1 MSTPAASATVAPSS
15 GLAARL
21 RGLGPIPRAV
31 IGAIVLAI
39 IVGIVLSLVDS
50 ATRGADTTGAPS
62 SSLSTASSGLA
73 GYADLLRRYNYDV
86 SDLRGPIKLNQLS
99 RVDTVVL
106 LDAEHEP
113 TRAEIGAL
121 RTFVVTGG
129 RLIAGGGETSAWLR
143 QLSGG
148 APKWS
153 RTGTKVAF
161 PVGDPGEL
169 QSITSVQAAGE
180 GSWSDWGDSDA
191 ALRNRG
197 IALMN
202 TVSFGSGHIVYL
214 ADASPLQNRLLAK
227 ADNAALGVDIA
238 GGSDRPVLFAEGAH
252 GYGNA
257 TGLAAVPDRWRIAL
271 VGGTLAALLTMLAA
285 GRRLGPPEDE
295 ARPLP
300 PPRRAYVDAM
310 GVSLARTRQPAA
322 ALAPLQHA
330 VRDRLAARAG
340 LDADATDDDLR
351 TAAVR
356 FGWPAED
363 IEALSRPLGDE
374 RTILAA
380 GRALAR
386 TSREGGDR

>member
-1 MSTPAASATVAPSS
+1 MSTPAASATVVPSP

-21 RGLGPIPRAV
+21 RGLGPIPRA
-31 IGAIVLAI
+31 AIVAVVLALI
-39 IVGIVLSLVDS
+39 IGVVLSLVDS
-50 ATRGADTTGAPS
+50 ATRSADTTGAPS
-62 SSLSTASSGLA
+62 SSLSTGSDGLGA
-73 GYADLLRRYNYDV
+73 YADLLRQYNFEV
-86 SDLRGPIKLNQLS
+86 GDLRGPIKLEQLRRS
-99 RVDTVVL
+99 DTVVL
-106 LDAEHEP
+106 LDAEHQP
-113 TRAEIGAL
+113 TPAEIGTL
-121 RTFVVTGG
+121 RRFVLAGG
-129 RLIAGGGETSAWLR
+129 RLIAGGGETSVWLR
-143 QLSGG
+143 ELTGG

-153 RTGTKVAF
+153 PRGTRIAF
-161 PVGDPGEL
+161 PVGDPVEL
-169 QSITSVQAAGE
+169 QGIKSVQAAGE
-180 GSWSDWGDSDA
+180 GSWSVWNDSEA

-227 ADNAALGVDIA
+227 ADNAALGIDIT
-238 GGSDRPVLFAEGAH
+238 GGPERSVLFAEGAH

-257 TGLAAVPDRWRIAL
+257 TGLSAVPDRWRIAL

-295 ARPLP
+295 SRALP

-310 GVSLARTRQPAA
+310 GVSLARTRQPEA
-322 ALAPLQHA
+322 ALAPLQDA

-340 LDADATDDDLR
+340 LDAGATDGALR
-351 TAAVR
+351 AAAVR

-363 IEALSRPLGDE
+363 VEALSGPLGDE

>member
-1 MSTPAASATVAPSS
+1 MSTPATPATVVPSS
-15 GLAARL
+15 GLAARF

-31 IGAIVLAI
+31 IVAAVLAV
-39 IVGIVLSLVDS
+39 IVGVVLSLVNS
-50 ATRGADTTGAPS
+50 ATRSADTTGAPS
-62 SSLSTASSGLA
+62 SSLSTASDGLGA
-73 GYADLLRRYNYDV
+73 YADLLRQYDFEV
-86 SDLRGPIKLNQLS
+86 GDLRGPIKLEQLRRS
-99 RVDTVVL
+99 DTVVL
-106 LDAEHEP
+106 LDAEHQP
-113 TRAEIGAL
+113 AQAEIGAL
-121 RTFVVTGG
+121 RRFVLAGG

-143 QLSGG
+143 ELTGG

-153 RTGTKVAF
+153 PRGTKIAF
-161 PVGDPGEL
+161 PVGDPVEL
-169 QSITSVQAAGE
+169 QGIKSVQAAGE
-180 GSWSDWGDSDA
+180 GSWSVWNDSEA

-197 IALMN
+197 IALLN
-202 TVSFGSGHIVYL
+202 TVSFGSGNIVYL

-227 ADNAALGVDIA
+227 ADNAALGIDIT
-238 GGSDRPVLFAEGAH
+238 GGPERSVLFAEGAH

-257 TGLAAVPDRWRIAL
+257 SGLAAVPDRWRIAL

-295 ARPLP
+295 SRALP

-322 ALAPLQHA
+322 ALAPLQDA

-340 LDADATDDDLR
+340 LDAGATDGDLR
-351 TAAVR
+351 AAAVR

-363 IEALSRPLGDE
+363 IEALSGPLGEE